1 MKENQIFS
9 AIIKNAVQKEIRQG
23 MDATAC
29 PWYWAFQVKRP
40 QNNLNLQDKKE
51 NKNL

>member
-9 AIIKNAVQKEIRQG
+9 AVIKDVVQKEIQKG

-29 PWYWAFQVKRP
+29 PLYWAFQVKRP
-40 QNNLNLQDKKE
+40 QNNLNLQEKKE